1 MRRFDFIITTKYS
14 NLDYNFVIMLT
25 KEAVNKQI
33 KELPDEFT
41 LDELIEKLLII
52 DKVNRGLLDVEE
64 GRTVSETE
72 LDKRMAKWF
81 S

>member
-1 MRRFDFIITTKYS
+1 
-14 NLDYNFVIMLT
+14 MLT
-25 KEAVNKQI
+25 KEAVNNQI

-41 LDELIEKLLII
+41 LDDRIEKLLII

-64 GRTVSETE
+64 GRIVSETE

>member
-1 MRRFDFIITTKYS
+1 
-14 NLDYNFVIMLT
+14 MLT

-52 DKVNRGLLDVEE
+52 DKVNRGLMDVEE

-81 S
+81 D

>member
-1 MRRFDFIITTKYS
+1 
-14 NLDYNFVIMLT
+14 MLT
-25 KEAVNKQI
+25 KEEVNKQI

>member
-1 MRRFDFIITTKYS
+1 
-14 NLDYNFVIMLT
+14 MLT

-41 LDELIEKLLII
+41 LDERIEKLLII

-72 LDKRMAKWF
+72 LDKRMAKWKIY
-81 S
+81 

>member
-1 MRRFDFIITTKYS
+1 
-14 NLDYNFVIMLT
+14 MLT

-52 DKVNRGLLDVEE
+52 DKVNRGLMDVEE

>member
-1 MRRFDFIITTKYS
+1 
-14 NLDYNFVIMLT
+14 MLT
-25 KEAVNKQI
+25 KEAVTKQI

-64 GRTVSETE
+64 GRIVSEIE

>member
-1 MRRFDFIITTKYS
+1 
-14 NLDYNFVIMLT
+14 MLT
-25 KEAVNKQI
+25 KEEVNKQI

-64 GRTVSETE
+64 GRTISETE